1 VDDANWASNTTLDDG
16 SDFYVVNRGNN
27 TIVRMG
33 QDGDVVAIRRVTV
46 DNWPLDD
53 VSLNG
58 VAISTDGQTIYAT
71 FVGPSKQQGGVLAVP
86 AF

>member
-1 VDDANWASNTTLDDG
+1 
-16 SDFYVVNRGNN
+16 
-27 TIVRMG
+27 M
-33 QDGDVVAIRRVTV
+33 VAIRRVTI
-46 DNWPLDD
+46 DNWPLDG

>member
-16 SDFYVVNRGNN
+16 SDFHVVNRGNN

>member
-1 VDDANWASNTTLDDG
+1 
-16 SDFYVVNRGNN
+16 
-27 TIVRMG
+27 MG
-33 QDGDVVAIRRVTV
+33 QDGDVIAIRRITV
-46 DNWPLDD
+46 DHWPLDD

-58 VAISTDGQTIYAT
+58 VAISTDGQTIYVT